1 MDNFFNNK
9 VIWITGA
16 SSGIG
21 EALAVSFAGKGVR
34 LILSA
39 RRIDELKRVAQI
51 CQEKGAETLIVPIDL
66 FLIDSFT
73 DKTKMVLAHFK
84 QIDILIHN
92 AGISCYGRVAKIPF
106 GVEKQLFDINLLA
119 PIALTKAVLPSMLA
133 RKTGQI
139 IVIASALAY
148 LEYPERAAYSAC
160 KHALIGYF
168 HSLGFEVEADGL
180 KVGVICPGFVATSL
194 GKKALNE
201 EGKPCN
207 IDNPG
212 QKKGMP
218 ATLCAQKIIKAI
230 KKGKKEAFIGT
241 YEPYAVILRRFF
253 PSIYFALLSLI
264 WRRWHK
270 KIKKHI

>member
-1 MDNFFNNK
+1 MNNFFDNK

-21 EALAVSFAGKGVR
+21 EALAIALAQNGVR
-34 LILSA
+34 LVLSA
-39 RRIDELKRVAQI
+39 RRTAELKRVAQL
-51 CQEKGAETLIVPIDL
+51 CQEKGAQTLIVTMDL
-66 FLIDSFT
+66 FLVDSFI
-73 DKTKMVLAHFK
+73 DKTKMVLEHFK

-92 AGISCYGRVAKIPF
+92 AGISCYGRVAKTPF
-106 GVEKQLFDINLLA
+106 AVEKQLFDINFLA
-119 PIALTKAVLPSMLA
+119 PVALTKAVLPGMLEN
-133 RKTGQI
+133 RKGQI

-168 HSLGFEVEADGL
+168 HSLRFEIEGDGL
-180 KVGVICPGFVATSL
+180 QVGVICPGFVATSL
-194 GKKALNE
+194 GKKAFNE

-212 QKKGMP
+212 QKKGMS
-218 ATLCAQKIIKAI
+218 ATVCAQKIINAI

-241 YEPYAVILRRFF
+241 YEPWAVRIRRFF
-253 PSIYFALLSLI
+253 PSIYFALLSFI
-264 WRRWHK
+264 WSRWHK